1 MGNDSSGGRMRI
13 LVVFTPDPHDFWS
26 TDTVIV
32 ECENRDDLT
41 DEVLINLI
49 GQFREDMNEAKSV
62 VSNKYYFLVNLRET
76 DYSVENGKVIYL
88 G

>member
-1 MGNDSSGGRMRI
+1 MRI

-32 ECENRDDLT
+32 ECENRDSLT
-41 DEVLINLI
+41 DKVLIKIL
-49 GQFREDMNEAKSV
+49 GQFREDPDEAQSI
-62 VSNKYYFLVNLRET
+62 VSQKRYFLVNLRET
-76 DYSVENGKVIYL
+76 DFSVENGRVVYL